1 MGLFAFYAR
10 AILRSPAKLATKGW
24 SLACAGRRSAKKAM
38 TSHIVLVPRKRRQLS
53 VALFHCETDT
63 CGA

>member
-1 MGLFAFYAR
+1 
-10 AILRSPAKLATKGW
+10 LRSPAKLATKGW

-38 TSHIVLVPRKRRQLS
+38 ASHIVFVPRKRRHLS